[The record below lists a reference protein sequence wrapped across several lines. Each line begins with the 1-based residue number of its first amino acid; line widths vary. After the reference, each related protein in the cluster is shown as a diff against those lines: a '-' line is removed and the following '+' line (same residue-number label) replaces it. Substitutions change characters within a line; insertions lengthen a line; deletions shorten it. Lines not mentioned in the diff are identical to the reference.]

1 MPPEMLAWL
10 CEFCYIDLPCA
21 LVRRLARGPFPL
33 REACDA
39 FLQTPPCEELSAFAQ
54 QALRALRERG
64 IRCPDD
70 VRVMSLTGHAIGNML
85 ETTMTAMEVPAL
97 DMGRKAA
104 RMAIETV
111 EAKASPGDKASVQH
125 LVFSPTLVVRESA

>member
-1 MPPEMLAWL
+1 MPNSFEFGYRSAVRMLD
-10 CEFCYIDLPCA
+10 EYPDIDA
-21 LVRRLARGPFPL
+21 IMAAVDIQGMG
-33 REACDA
+33 
-39 FLQTPPCEELSAFAQ
+39 
-54 QALRALRERG
+54 ALRALRERG

-125 LVFSPTLVVRESA
+125 LCSSPTLVVRESA